1 MKEIVGHSVRVNDIG
16 LLQFMFPDFI
26 VTDKPLLFT
35 DRPIIFT
42 GETKYIN
49 QIKELGVPFII
60 ANKLAEINL
69 TDRLTLLEVI
79 FSKYNKTPPK
89 YLVLS
94 NDGNKPLYE
103 RIEEPDFIEAVK
115 MYWVTG
121 KWPIKELDDMGKF
134 ILLIDS
140 FKTNTLEITRTY
152 LKMLEEVN
160 SEYVETCLLKFISK
174 LVNPGGSMSNWYK
187 RRIKEFSAAKLQLL
201 PAAMEN
207 YLYTSVENNEL
218 KVFNLIYDMNK
229 KR

>member
-1 MKEIVGHSVRVNDIG
+1 VKELIGHSVRVNDIG
-16 LLQFMFPDFI
+16 LLQFMFPDFM

-60 ANKLAEINL
+60 VNKLAEINL

-89 YLVLS
+89 YLVAS
-94 NDGNKPLYE
+94 EDGKPLYE
-103 RIEEPDFIEAVK
+103 RIEEPDFIDAVK

-121 KWPIKELDDMGKF
+121 KWNIKELDDIGKF
-134 ILLIDS
+134 VLLIDS
-140 FKTNTLEITRTY
+140 FKTNTLEVTRTY
-152 LKMLEEVN
+152 LNMLQEVS
-160 SEYVETCLLKFISK
+160 SEYVETCLLSFISK

-187 RRIKEFSAAKLQLL
+187 RRIKEFSAAKIQLL
-201 PAAMEN
+201 PQAMNN
-207 YLYTSVENNEL
+207 YINSPVENNEL
-218 KVFNLIYDMNK
+218 KIFNLIYDINK

>member
-1 MKEIVGHSVRVNDIG
+1 MKEIIGHSVRVDDIG

-26 VTDKPLLFT
+26 IIDKPILFT

-49 QIKELGVPFII
+49 QIKEIGVPFII
-60 ANKLAEINL
+60 VNKLAEIDL
-69 TDRLTLLEVI
+69 TNRLNLLEVI

-94 NDGNKPLYE
+94 DKGKPLYE

-121 KWPIKELDDMGKF
+121 KWYIKELDDIGKF
-134 ILLIDS
+134 ILLLDS
-140 FKTNTLEITRTY
+140 FNTNTFEITRTY
-152 LKMLEEVN
+152 LKLLNEVG
-160 SEYVETCLLKFISK
+160 SEYLETCLLSFISK
-174 LVNPGGSMSNWYK
+174 LVNPGGNTSNWYNK
-187 RRIKEFSAAKLQLL
+187 RIKEFSASKKQLL
-201 PAAMEN
+201 HRAMEN
-207 YLYTSVENNEL
+207 YINSPVENNEL
-218 KVFNLIYDMNK
+218 KVFNLIYDINK